1 MRTVS
6 NCISIHICMYINI
19 KIAFNQLCN
28 NHYESKVK
36 INNCTE
42 KRKIALSNLSVY
54 YLPNCQVSVW

>member
-36 INNCTE
+36 INNLS
-42 KRKIALSNLSVY
+42 IYLSNLSVY